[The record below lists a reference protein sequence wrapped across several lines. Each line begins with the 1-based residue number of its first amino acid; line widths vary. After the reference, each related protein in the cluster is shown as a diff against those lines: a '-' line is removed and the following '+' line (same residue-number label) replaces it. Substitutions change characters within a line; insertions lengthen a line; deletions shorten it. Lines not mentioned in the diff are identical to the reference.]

1 MRPVSFTYTGTVG
14 APIDKVFALITDP
27 SRMPEW
33 LPGCQSVKPA
43 PKLTGRGD
51 RHRIFFE
58 RDGRRIDVEIE
69 VIDYN
74 PPYTYCWVEIRR
86 RAGSRTVF
94 ALHIAAAATTDAH
107 GRVSPVNTMA
117 RPGRLG
123 PTKLSAVSLRPSA
136 SSIGSPFESFPHSGP
151 SGMPAARAFSTSNR
165 PRRSCSRSA

>member
-58 RDGRRIDVEIE
+58 RDGRRSDVQIE

-74 PPYTYCWVEIRR
+74 PPYPYGWVEIRR
-86 RAGSRTVF
+86 RAGPRPLF
-94 ALHIAAAATTDAH
+94 ARPVQGAAT
-107 GRVSPVNTMA
+107 
-117 RPGRLG
+117 
-123 PTKLSAVSLRPSA
+123 KL
-136 SSIGSPFESFPHSGP
+136 
-151 SGMPAARAFSTSNR
+151 
-165 PRRSCSRSA
+165 PRKP

>member
-27 SRMPEW
+27 ARMPEW

-74 PPYTYCWVEIRR
+74 PPYTYGWIEIRR
-86 RAGSRTVF
+86 RAGSRTFF
-94 ALHIAAAATTDAH
+94 ALQFQGGATKITMKHIWEAKGLKAWL
-107 GRVSPVNTMA
+107 
-117 RPGRLG
+117 LG
-123 PTKLSAVSLRPSA
+123 QFYR
-136 SSIGSPFESFPHSGP
+136 
-151 SGMPAARAFSTSNR
+151 
-165 PRRSCSRSA
+165 RRSSHQLFDGLLQNLRKVLTR

>member
-1 MRPVSFTYTGTVG
+1 
-14 APIDKVFALITDP
+14 IDKVFALITDP

-74 PPYTYCWVEIRR
+74 PPYTYGWVEIRR
-86 RAGSRTVF
+86 RAGSRTFF
-94 ALHIAAAATTDAH
+94 ALQFQSAASAICAASRAVECPVSFARSRASSPNVASWISKSAPCAASTTDAH

-123 PTKLSAVSLRPSA
+123 PTKLSAVSFRPSA
-136 SSIGSPFESFPHSGP
+136 SSIGSPFE
-151 SGMPAARAFSTSNR
+151 
-165 PRRSCSRSA
+165 